1 MQDVHESVLCEEA
14 LRERREYYRRW
25 REANPEKVK
34 EYQRRYWVKK
44 AEKARKDS
52 EGER

>member
-1 MQDVHESVLCEEA
+1 MHDAQEIIISEEA